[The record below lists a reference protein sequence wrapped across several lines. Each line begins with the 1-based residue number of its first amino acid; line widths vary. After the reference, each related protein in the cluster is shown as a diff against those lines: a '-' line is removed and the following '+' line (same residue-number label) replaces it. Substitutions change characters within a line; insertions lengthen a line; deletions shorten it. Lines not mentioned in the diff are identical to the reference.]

1 MSAMLYSEILVFNN
15 AGYSSYQQ
23 VGQIWF
29 INRYSGSTLHR
40 VVMRQENHQ
49 LKEIRNSQFFSVK
62 FGGFFWDRKI
72 LIVISSFFF
81 HRWTVW
87 PVWPR
92 PSALPQAIP
101 SYDRSSV
108 PAEIFRCLDVE
119 ISDLNIMSIIFNYV
133 SCWMLM
139 LSIVQWYSWYHWSIH
154 IINKCCNTM

>member
-62 FGGFFWDRKI
+62 FGGFFLRQKNFNRHFVIFFSTGGRFDRFDPGLQLCRRRFPATTGLPCLRK
-72 LIVISSFFF
+72 SF
-81 HRWTVW
+81 
-87 PVWPR
+87 
-92 PSALPQAIP
+92 
-101 SYDRSSV
+101 
-108 PAEIFRCLDVE
+108 DV
-119 ISDLNIMSIIFNYV
+119 
-133 SCWMLM
+133 
-139 LSIVQWYSWYHWSIH
+139 
-154 IINKCCNTM
+154 

>member
-81 HRWTVW
+81 P
-87 PVWPR
+87 PVDGLTGLTQAFS
-92 PSALPQAIP
+92 SAAGDSQLRQVFRACGNL
-101 SYDRSSV
+101 SM
-108 PAEIFRCLDVE
+108 FRCWDFRSKYYVNYIQLCFMLDADVE
-119 ISDLNIMSIIFNYV
+119 YSSMIFMISLIDSYNKQ
-133 SCWMLM
+133 ML
-139 LSIVQWYSWYHWSIH
+139 
-154 IINKCCNTM
+154 